1 MLKTPKLSHK
11 RNSTGFSLIET
22 MTVISVIAIVV
33 GLLYAY
39 SDQGWKLFYQSYG
52 RGLSQI
58 KAKLAIRT
66 LTEELR
72 ESNKARITVGQ
83 GITYGIPQP
92 DDIKDNS
99 PFIYFTKPKF
109 FEETGDVIGY
119 DYILYYFARPK
130 ENDQNERN
138 RFRDDGRFLIL
149 KNIKFLNQSKIY
161 TEDYEK
167 TWPFLPP
174 IIEINKSTLPEDDS
188 NLEVLKSSSPNQEET
203 QETSKNTEEEFLDH
217 FAKLKQVRRIIPV
230 SGNFKATS
238 LTEPFSK
245 EQVNIFFGQEYTS
258 DNPIKIKVS
267 LQESPFLFGLMG
279 AITEFEVSIT
289 PRN

>member
-1 MLKTPKLSHK
+1 MLKILKLSYK
-11 RNSTGFSLIET
+11 RNSTGFSMIET
-22 MTVISVIAIVV
+22 ITVVSVIAIVV

-39 SDQGWKLFYQSYG
+39 SDQGWKLFYQSYS

-72 ESNKARITVGQ
+72 ESNKARITVGR
-83 GITYGIPQP
+83 GTTYGIPQP

-99 PFIYFTKPKF
+99 SFIYFTKPKF

-119 DYILYYFARPK
+119 DYILYYFAKPK
-130 ENDQNERN
+130 ENDQHERD
-138 RFRDDGRFLIL
+138 RFRDDDRFLIL
-149 KNIKFLNQSKIY
+149 KNIKFLNQSKTY
-161 TEDYEK
+161 TEDHEK

-174 IIEINKSTLPEDDS
+174 IIEINKSTLPEDES
-188 NLEVLKSSSPNQEET
+188 NLEALKSSVVSKEDT
-203 QETSKNTEEEFLDH
+203 QETIEKAEEEFLDH

-267 LQESPFLFGLMG
+267 LQESPLLFGLMG
-279 AITEFEVSIT
+279 AMTEFEVSVT